1 MPSSDTFVAPFI
13 FYSPPSALVVLPGT
27 GPTTGG
33 ATVTIIGSGFLAG
46 ASVTFDGTPATGPI
60 IGGIGYSWLPVTDN
74 TIICQTPSHA
84 AGAVDVVVSNPVNIY
99 TGATDTSTITGGY
112 TYAVVAPTVTGIM
125 GSVGSTGGSEAV
137 VITGTGFVATPT
149 VKFGG
154 TSGTT
159 VVFIDTNTITCITP
173 AHAAGVVDITVTNP
187 DAQIGILY
195 NGFTYGTGVGY
206 PDADADG
213 WWWSTEG
220 LAGGTQLALAPGVP
234 KHPRVWAK
242 IVSFATAGSAPYG
255 GFPAASAVFRNHI
268 IYAGDDY
275 TVNTTQP
282 TIRIFDGLSDRLMTS
297 IPSTSTGVVSKAII
311 SMLLNNGIIY
321 LTTLDSGTTSADFSG
336 RVFAFEP
343 LGQTLTQL
351 GAPFTAGEVPYA
363 LEWHMDRLWVGTNAG
378 DATKGA
384 VYFIRPNIDTAWT
397 TDYTLSTSTVGGA
410 TSLQSYNGKLYVGTD
425 NVNAAFAKILVR
437 DTAGAYTTSLTAT
450 GGAAKVNNAFLSM
463 INFGTNLYATYWN
476 PDTTKIAKVYKYDGT
491 SWTDVHDG
499 ATLNLRPYILSFLAN
514 QYLYIAGGSTGY
526 RASLIRSS
534 DGTTWVDL
542 SPYLSGPITETAL
555 PIYGVVG
562 L

>member
-1 MPSSDTFVAPFI
+1 MAI
-13 FYSPPSALVVLPGT
+13 LVNGFSYFTPVTVIAVISLT

-33 ATVTIIGSGFLAG
+33 QNVTVIGNEFRYGATVTFGGGSATN
-46 ASVTFDGTPATGPI
+46 VVVVDDHHITCTTPA
-60 IGGIGYSWLPVTDN
+60 
-74 TIICQTPSHA
+74 HA
-84 AGAVDVVVSNPVNIY
+84 IGAVDVVVTNPSGLFTVG
-99 TGATDTSTITGGY
+99 TLTGGY
-112 TYAVVAPTVTGIM
+112 TYAADAPTVTGIFLNY
-125 GSVGSTGGSEAV
+125 GSTGGSEVV
-137 VITGTGFVATPT
+137 VIIGTGFAATPT
-149 VKFGG
+149 VKFGASSG
-154 TSGTT
+154 TS
-159 VVFIDTNTITCITP
+159 VVYSNSNLITCITP

-187 DAQIGILY
+187 DAQIGVLF
-195 NGFTYGTGVGY
+195 NGFTYGTGDTSASGGPVF

-213 WWWSTEG
+213 WWWSNEG
-220 LAGGTQLALAPGVP
+220 LAGGTQLALSPGVP

-242 IVSFATAGSAPYG
+242 IISFATAGSGPYG

-275 TVNTTQP
+275 AVNSTQP

-297 IPSTSTGVVSKAII
+297 IPNTSAGVICKAIM

-351 GAPFTAGEVPYA
+351 GAPFTTGEIPYA
-363 LEWHMDRLWVGTNAG
+363 LEWHMDRLWVGTNAS
-378 DATKGA
+378 DATKGKI
-384 VYFIRPNIDTAWT
+384 YFIRPNIDTDWT

-410 TSLQSYNGKLYVGTD
+410 TSLQSYGGKLYVGTD

-499 ATLNLRPYILSFLAN
+499 AALNLRPYILSFLAN
-514 QYLYIAGGSTGY
+514 QFLYIAGGSTGY

-542 SPYLSGPITETAL
+542 TAYLSGPITETAL